1 MTGRLSPISGQA
13 LRRAAVR
20 ATLAPSVQNTQP
32 WVFVLRPD
40 ALEVRADPTRWSQV
54 VDPAGR
60 QMLISCGCA
69 LFNARVSLAAAGL
82 LTSVER
88 CPDPWRPAVLA
99 CVTPDPERPAMGAE
113 SDGLA
118 IGALDPLIDQRRPD
132 KRGFVAEAV
141 PDAVI
146 ALLVDAAAGEGAELR
161 HVTSPHDRR
170 CLLSLSREAG
180 EWEAEDGASGAPPS
194 IIDGLS
200 EGLDGC
206 LLVLGTAEDSPVE
219 WLRAGEALER
229 VLLEVARRGLAGLP
243 LTRVIEVVHLR
254 SRLRS
259 QLRLSMQPHVLLRIG
274 RAPSMPA
281 PRRRR
286 LVEMLSEAA

>member
-1 MTGRLSPISGQA
+1 MTQRLTPNPVQA

-20 ATLAPSVQNTQP
+20 ATLAPSVDNTQP
-32 WVFVLRPD
+32 WRFVLRPD
-40 ALEVRADPTRWSQV
+40 ALEVHADPTRWSQV
-54 VDPAGR
+54 LDPAGR

-69 LFNARVSLAAAGL
+69 LFNARVSLAAAGF
-82 LTSVER
+82 LTHVQR
-88 CPDPWRPAVLA
+88 FPDPSRPAILA
-99 CVTPDPERPAMGAE
+99 CVTSDPELQALGAE

-118 IGALDPLIDQRRPD
+118 IGVLDPLIDQRRSD

-146 ALLVDAAAGEGAELR
+146 AELVHAAAGEGAQLR
-161 HVTSPHDRR
+161 QVTSPHDRR
-170 CLLSLSREAG
+170 CLVSLSREAD
-180 EWEAEDGASGAPPS
+180 EWEAADGSSGELPAVL
-194 IIDGLS
+194 DGLS
-200 EGLDGC
+200 DGLDGC
-206 LLVLGTAEDSPVE
+206 LLVLGTAEDSLVE

-229 VLLEVARRGLAGLP
+229 VLLEVARRGLAVLP
-243 LTRVIEVVHLR
+243 LTRVIEVAHLR

-274 RAPSMPA
+274 RAPPMPP

-286 LVEMLSEAA
+286 LVEMLAETA